1 MEPTL
6 KVGMSESITVKLKSV
21 DADMLVLILDIY
33 RIEYTLL
40 MDF

>member
-1 MEPTL
+1 MGPIL
-6 KVGMSESITVKLKSV
+6 KVGMSESTTHKLKRV